1 MSFGA
6 ASAVRADDG
15 EPCPCGSGAAFG
27 SCCGPLL
34 AGDPAPTPER
44 LMRSR
49 YTAFRMRDA
58 GHLERTW
65 HPRTRPPDPVQLDPD
80 VQWTG
85 LQIVDASIAG
95 DEGRV
100 EFRASWRS
108 GTSRG
113 VLHERS
119 RFARRGGR
127 WLYLDGDVAAE

>member
-6 ASAVRADDG
+6 ASAARAGDG
-15 EPCPCGSGAAFG
+15 APCPCGSGAAFG

-49 YTAFRMRDA
+49 YTAFVVRDA
-58 GHLERTW
+58 AHLERTW
-65 HPRTRPPDPVQLDPD
+65 HPRTRPADAVQLDPD

-85 LQIVDASIAG
+85 LEIVDASADADAG
-95 DEGRV
+95 VV
-100 EFRASWRS
+100 EFRASWRD